1 MKYALSNDILDKMP
15 SWTLTPW
22 ILMGAKTYDCIS
34 SIPDDEVLIVSH
46 FAPWWNPVRSYIQE
60 GRPYIEIDYGYWGKN
75 SPKRQ
80 SRRVTFNGHHN
91 LNIKSPPFSRS
102 NLFSEPTILPW
113 KENKGEFV
121 LGILPIEEQ
130 LLLRTGE
137 TIPQFK
143 DRLSKIIANYY
154 DGPIIWRKKVGQNKF
169 DSLQQQIKDAY
180 AVVGERTMAC
190 VETCLLGT
198 PAFTVD
204 KSMTTLLM
212 GGIEN
217 LKDIQLPDRTAWIE
231 HLSWSQFL
239 HEEFLTVAPAE
250 LTEQYQII

>member
-1 MKYALSNDILDKMP
+1 MKYALSHDILEKMP

-22 ILMGAKTYDCIS
+22 KLMGAKTYNNVS
-34 SIPDDEVLIVSH
+34 SIPDGEILIVSH
-46 FAPWWNPVRSYIQE
+46 VAPWWEPVKSYIRE
-60 GRPYIEIDYGYWGKN
+60 GRPWIEIDYGYWGKN
-75 SPKRQ
+75 SPKRE

-91 LNIKSPPFSRS
+91 LNIKTPPFSRS
-102 NLFSEPTILPW
+102 HLFSEPAILPW
-113 KENKGEFV
+113 KENRGKFV

-154 DGPIIWRKKVGQNKF
+154 DGPIVWRKKVGQNKF

-198 PAFTVD
+198 PAFTID
-204 KSMTTLLM
+204 RSMTTLLT

-217 LKDIQLPDRTAWIE
+217 LKDIQFPSRTAWFE
-231 HLSWSQFL
+231 HISWSQFL
-239 HEEFLTVAPAE
+239 REEFNTTTPAE
-250 LTEQYQII
+250 LTEQYQIL